1 MEKGLERVRDA
12 TGRPVRRLWLPRD
25 REGAWAGRGTE
36 DRGPG
41 MESMDPDQGQSS
53 HPGIKGAEAA
63 RSSWDWIRKSFRSQF
78 RIQCFILQ
86 ELGSHQRHFYFIFFI
101 KEL

>member
-36 DRGPG
+36 DRTL
-41 MESMDPDQGQSS
+41 
-53 HPGIKGAEAA
+53 H
-63 RSSWDWIRKSFRSQF
+63 
-78 RIQCFILQ
+78 
-86 ELGSHQRHFYFIFFI
+86 
-101 KEL
+101 